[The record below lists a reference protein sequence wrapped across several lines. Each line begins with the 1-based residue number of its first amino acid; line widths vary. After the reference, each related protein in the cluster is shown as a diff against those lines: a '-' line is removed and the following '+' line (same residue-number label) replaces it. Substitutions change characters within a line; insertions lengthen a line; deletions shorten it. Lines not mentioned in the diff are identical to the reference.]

1 MARRS
6 SGPGTSPASCG
17 SNGTSG
23 PGCALE
29 GRPELITLSLYI
41 NACTAPTDRVL
52 VQSYLPQVLAI
63 ARRAFAGGH
72 ADLRPGFFEMEDA
85 QRLTLERLRAPVGA
99 DHPARHRGLAPQLLP
114 IVSDRDRLHRPGVSS
129 GGHARVR
136 RPIRHQPVRPQG
148 SHADRDVGA
157 TGVAVLRNRHERGTL
172 PDDVLSEPNE
182 LDAEQASIVDRVFGR
197 LRAAVRAWRRPL
209 DSELRVLQEEVRE
222 LRREMQSRL
231 LQYNHQLG
239 RMARVSRA
247 PTEATRARASGGC
260 PGARFPWT
268 RASTSRRCGKRS
280 VTRSRFR
287 IPKAASG

>member
-1 MARRS
+1 M
-6 SGPGTSPASCG
+6 
-17 SNGTSG
+17 
-23 PGCALE
+23 
-29 GRPELITLSLYI
+29 
-41 NACTAPTDRVL
+41 L

-72 ADLRPGFFEMEDA
+72 ADLRPGFFETEDA
-85 QRLTLERLRAPVGA
+85 QRLTLERLRAQSVPIILL
-99 DHPARHRGLAPQLLP
+99 DTEDSLRSFHRSFP
-114 IVSDRDRLHRPGVSS
+114 IVTAYIDQEYRQAATHMFDDRFGISLYVRKDRMP
-129 GGHARVR
+129 
-136 RPIRHQPVRPQG
+136 
-148 SHADRDVGA
+148 
-157 TGVAVLRNRHERGTL
+157 TGTWEPLGWPCYGTGTNVAHSQMM
-172 PDDVLSEPNE
+172 LSEAKQ
-182 LDAEQASIVDRVFGR
+182 LDGRTRLRLVDRVFGR

-239 RMARVSRA
+239 RMARVSGADERE
-247 PTEATRARASGGC
+247 PSGGC